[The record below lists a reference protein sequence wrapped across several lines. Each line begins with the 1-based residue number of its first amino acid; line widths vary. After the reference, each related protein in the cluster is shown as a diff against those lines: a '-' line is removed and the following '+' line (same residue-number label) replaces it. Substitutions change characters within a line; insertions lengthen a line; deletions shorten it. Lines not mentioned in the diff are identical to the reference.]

1 MVAMRDGAMR
11 SASPRIHAF
20 GAVLVAVLACG
31 ACSDIGDSSALPS
44 SGNNDGS
51 PELGADA
58 SAQNTASG
66 TDSSSSI
73 ENPPQEISSG
83 TAEGEPASSGSA
95 SGASSTGS
103 PSNPSST
110 GTSSGNTT
118 PVVDAAAGTGAAES
132 GASSHPDATADAMT
146 TVTMDGAMDS
156 STGTQAVDSPA
167 DTPDTQGGANSDAT
181 TVEASIDSAA
191 SDGTAS
197 DATTT
202 DGSASPDSG
211 HQGGS
216 LGPCTSAG
224 QTDCVQCEGNGDG
237 LCTPSE
243 ALFVQFDITQGVAT
257 AAGPDPMTSCY
268 ACLYNNGCI
277 DDTVNGDTGY
287 ECGDLSGTFTNG
299 SGSSV
304 DAVSTCLT
312 TLQCTL
318 TKGCGQTNG
327 GLTNCYCGA
336 GGGTPSA
343 CASPSAGPNTNGAC
357 KTEDVAGFKDPA
369 DDSADIVG
377 KDFTSATQPSGVANQ
392 MFACGQVG
400 GHCPQ
405 CLQ

>member
-1 MVAMRDGAMR
+1 MR
-11 SASPRIHAF
+11 SACDRLNGCS
-20 GAVLVAVLACG
+20 AVLVAMLACG
-31 ACSDIGDSSALPS
+31 ACSDVGDSSALPG
-44 SGNNDGS
+44 SGNA
-51 PELGADA
+51 EDA
-58 SAQNTASG
+58 SELAAEASVQNPASG

-83 TAEGEPASSGSA
+83 AAEGEPASSGSA
-95 SGASSTGS
+95 SGAPSTSTQG
-103 PSNPSST
+103 NPSST
-110 GTSSGNTT
+110 GSSSSGNTT

-132 GASSHPDATADAMT
+132 GAGSHPDATADAMT
-146 TVTMDGAMDS
+146 TVTMDS
-156 STGTQAVDSPA
+156 SNGNQAVDSPVG
-167 DTPDTQGGANSDAT
+167 TPDTQGGANSDAT
-181 TVEASIDSAA
+181 IVEASIDSAA
-191 SDGTAS
+191 SDGPAS
-197 DATTT
+197 DATTA

-211 HQGGS
+211 NQGGS
-216 LGPCTSAG
+216 LGPCTGAG
-224 QTDCVQCEGNGDG
+224 QNDCVQCEGNGDG
-237 LCTPSE
+237 VCTPSE
-243 ALFVQFDITQGVAT
+243 ALIVQFDITQGVAT
-257 AAGPDPMTSCY
+257 AAGPDPMTGCY
-268 ACLYNNGCI
+268 VCLYNNGCI
-277 DDTVNGDTGY
+277 DDTVNGDTGN

-304 DAVSTCLT
+304 DAVSTCLA

-318 TKGCGQTNG
+318 TSECGQTNG

-392 MFACGQVG
+392 MLACGQVG
-400 GHCPQ
+400 EHCPQ